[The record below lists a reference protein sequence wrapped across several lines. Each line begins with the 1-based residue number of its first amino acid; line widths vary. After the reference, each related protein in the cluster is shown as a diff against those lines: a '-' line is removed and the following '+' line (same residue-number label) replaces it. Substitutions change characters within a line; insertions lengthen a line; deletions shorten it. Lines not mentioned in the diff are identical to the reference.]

1 MLFFPKIFGQLKN
14 NPFLCNKNKNVI
26 ITNLKT
32 MDVLERL
39 QSHHIKPSV
48 QRIAIMDYLMKHRT
62 HPTVDE
68 IYIALSPSMPT
79 LSKTTVYNTL
89 KLLTENGAIQTLTI
103 DGRNTCYDAITT
115 PHAHFF
121 CKCCGRIYDLVPTV
135 SDSHPGEMEREGH
148 QIQEIHH
155 YYKGICK
162 HCMQE
167 KGYIDNN

>member
-1 MLFFPKIFGQLKN
+1 M
-14 NPFLCNKNKNVI
+14 
-26 ITNLKT
+26 
-32 MDVLERL
+32 E
-39 QSHHIKPSV
+39 
-48 QRIAIMDYLMKHRT
+48 YLMAHRT

-68 IYIALSPSMPT
+68 IYVALSPSIPT

-89 KLLTENGAIQTLTI
+89 RLLSENGAIQTLTI
-103 DGRNTCYDAITT
+103 DGRNTCYDAVTT

-121 CKCCGRIYDLVPTV
+121 CKCCGRIYDLTPTE
-135 SDSHPGEMEREGH
+135 SDSHPGEMERDGH

-167 KGYIDNN
+167 KRFDIINN

>member
-1 MLFFPKIFGQLKN
+1 
-14 NPFLCNKNKNVI
+14 
-26 ITNLKT
+26 

-48 QRIAIMDYLMKHRT
+48 QRIAIMEYLMAHRT

-68 IYIALSPSMPT
+68 IYLALSPSIPT

-89 KLLTENGAIQTLTI
+89 KLLSENGAIQTLTI
-103 DGRNTCYDAITT
+103 DAITA

-121 CKCCGRIYDLVPTV
+121 CKCCGRIYDLTPTE
-135 SDSHPGEMEREGH
+135 SDTHPGEMERDGH

-162 HCMQE
+162 QCIAE
-167 KGYIDNN
+167 KCLDIINN